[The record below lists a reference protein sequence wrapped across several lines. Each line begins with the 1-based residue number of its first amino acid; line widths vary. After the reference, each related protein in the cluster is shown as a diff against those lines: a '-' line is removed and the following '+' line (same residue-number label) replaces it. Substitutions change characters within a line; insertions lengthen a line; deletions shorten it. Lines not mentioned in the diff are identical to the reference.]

1 MLCNETY
8 GYHENLL
15 CLIVI
20 HGLPYDKVL
29 RLMPLI
35 NIEYIYMCLDMCYR
49 LADVFLWWQMALS
62 MVLNDMLV
70 SK

>member
-1 MLCNETY
+1 MLCNEMC

-15 CLIVI
+15 YHIVI

-29 RLMPLI
+29 RLIPLI
-35 NIEYIYMCLDMCYR
+35 NIEYVYMFLDMCYR
-49 LADVFLWWQMALS
+49 LANVFLWWQMALS
-62 MVLNDMLV
+62 KVLNDMLV